1 MPTTATGALRGEVA
15 LITGG
20 GRGIGRAIAAAF
32 AREGAAVALVARSAD
47 ELASAARA
55 IEDDGGI
62 VVTRCADVTDETA
75 MSNVVEDVRQAL
87 GPITILVNNS
97 GSIGPIGPF
106 AETTHEEWW
115 SCVEVNLRGP
125 AICTRLVTPEMAAR
139 GRGRVINVVSG
150 AGIVSS
156 TYFSAYVAAKT
167 AVVRWT
173 ECVAAELRPYGVQ
186 LFAMEPGTVA
196 TAMSAFSAGSADG
209 QRWIPWFRDYFTL
222 GLDVPMERVVQ
233 RALDLASGKGD
244 VVSGRYL
251 PLNEPLEELVANSER
266 IREETL
272 YSLRISR
279 LARPPASTPSA
290 AMFAL
295 RTRSEMPSPSVVRLR
310 RCLPV
315 TAREAFGLWR
325 DGETVAAW
333 FLPPG
338 AGEWLTSPAMEPY
351 TGGRFDLRLSAGAA
365 TFHIHGDVV
374 RATPDAGLEL
384 QWSWESD
391 SPILGSASDTHVTI
405 EIVPARGGVD
415 VVITHDDLPGEAV
428 RDACIRGWRR
438 CLEGMAR
445 LAASR

>member
-1 MPTTATGALRGEVA
+1 MPATEILRGEVA

-55 IEDDGGI
+55 IEGGGGV

-75 MSNVVEDVRQAL
+75 MSNVVEDVREAL

-97 GSIGPIGPF
+97 GTIGPIGPF
-106 AETTHEEWW
+106 AETAPEEWW
-115 SCVEVNLRGP
+115 RCVEVNLRGP
-125 AICTRLVTPEMAAR
+125 AICTALVTAEMAAH

-150 AGIVSS
+150 AGIISS
-156 TYFSAYVAAKT
+156 TYYSAYAAAKT
-167 AVVRWT
+167 AAVRWT

-196 TAMSAFSAGSADG
+196 TAMSAYSAGSDDG
-209 QRWIPWFRDYFTL
+209 HRWIPWFKDYFTL

-233 RALDLASGKGD
+233 RAFDLVSGKGD
-244 VVSGRYL
+244 VLSGRYL

-279 LARPPASTPSA
+279 LARPPSGTPGA
-290 AMFAL
+290 TLLAL

-310 RCLPV
+310 RRLPLD
-315 TAREAFGLWR
+315 AHAAFDLWR
-325 DGETVAAW
+325 NGETVAAW
-333 FLPPG
+333 FIPPD
-338 AGEWLTSPAMEPY
+338 AVEWLAPPTMDPY
-351 TGGRFDLRLSAGAA
+351 SGGRLDLRLSAGGA
-365 TFHIHGDVV
+365 TFHIHGTVV
-374 RATPDAGLEL
+374 RATPQAGLQL
-384 QWSWESD
+384 RWSWESD
-391 SPILGSASDTHVTI
+391 SPILGSASDTKVTI
-405 EIVPARGGVD
+405 EILPARSGVD
-415 VVITHDDLPGEAV
+415 VVITHEELPGEAV
-428 RDACIRGWRR
+428 RDAYIRGWRR
-438 CLEGMAR
+438 CLDGMAR